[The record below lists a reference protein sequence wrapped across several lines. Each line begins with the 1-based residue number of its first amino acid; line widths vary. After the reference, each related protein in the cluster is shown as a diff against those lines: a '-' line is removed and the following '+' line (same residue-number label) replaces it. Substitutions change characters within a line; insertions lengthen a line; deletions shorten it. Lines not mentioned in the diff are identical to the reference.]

1 MSDTP
6 VTPTTMPQP
15 NYTTTTVAGALG
27 QKVAGIVGAPA
38 TGETTEDIP
47 SPGVPKG
54 AVPES
59 GRPPKEV
66 VQVVTDSTGK
76 KTSVTS
82 YVFYD
87 PQNDANLILST
98 MTPARRDQVQQIL
111 YERGQ
116 YGGSKRGNGL
126 NTQDISA
133 FADLLYYAN
142 AKGKPW
148 EQALDAYTKDFA
160 TRTDLVPGTG
170 RRAPVQV
177 TNSDDIKT
185 VFKKTAQS
193 LLGRDVDDKIADA
206 FAASIQAQQ
215 VAQQRQF
222 DTQSGGMVEQPAD
235 IATMAEQK
243 IENQFGQELRVQ
255 NAANAANIIDNLVKG
270 LAR

>member
-1 MSDTP
+1 MSDTS
-6 VTPTTMPQP
+6 TTSVPQP
-15 NYTTTTVAGALG
+15 NYPTTTVGG
-27 QKVAGIVGAPA
+27 SVSDKVKGIVGEAPA
-38 TGETTEDIP
+38 PGDTTEDIP

-54 AVPES
+54 ALPES
-59 GRPPKEV
+59 GRPPK
-66 VQVVTDSTGK
+66 QVVAADGT
-76 KTSVTS
+76 VS
-82 YVFYD
+82 YVYYD
-87 PQNDANLILST
+87 PNNDANLILST
-98 MTPARRDQVQQIL
+98 MTPKRRDQVQQIL

-126 NTQDISA
+126 NSQDISA

-148 EQALDAYTKDFA
+148 DQSLGLYMKEFA

-193 LLGRDVDDKIADA
+193 LLGRDVDDKIAEA

-243 IENQFGQELRVQ
+243 IEDRFGQEVRVQ